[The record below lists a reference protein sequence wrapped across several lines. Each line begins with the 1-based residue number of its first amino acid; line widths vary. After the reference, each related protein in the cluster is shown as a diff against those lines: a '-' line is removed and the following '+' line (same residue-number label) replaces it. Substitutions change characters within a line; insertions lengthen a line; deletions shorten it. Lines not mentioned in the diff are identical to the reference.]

1 MLPVTDPGEN
11 RRIQTALRQRRT
23 EMVRETLIG
32 RGGRD
37 TATTVL
43 PKTVRGGPKTGK
55 HVADNSSGGTDLA
68 ELLRGRTKKQARSK
82 HLERGPAMKR
92 KVCE

>member
-1 MLPVTDPGEN
+1 MLPLHRVYVLGDSLSSWVLSMLPVTDPGEN

-43 PKTVRGGPKTGK
+43 PKTVRGDRKRENTLPIT
-55 HVADNSSGGTDLA
+55 VRGGQT
-68 ELLRGRTKKQARSK
+68 
-82 HLERGPAMKR
+82 
-92 KVCE
+92 